1 MSTAAGR
8 ADDAALVVEEARR
21 TADEARR
28 RAPDIRR
35 PVRQPWDRGAHRA
48 LPPRPRRSGERGGA
62 SLSGGP
68 SALPR

>member
-1 MSTAAGR
+1 MSSAAER
-8 ADDAALVVEEARR
+8 DDDVTPAVAVARR

-48 LPPRPRRSGERGGA
+48 APPEARRAGGEGGA
-62 SLSGGP
+62 RSS
-68 SALPR
+68 